1 MKKFLMLTSIAIVIL
16 CHLSCS
22 PDEEQMQTENPLI
35 SDTLTGF
42 NAPLLGDVVLEN
54 MYEDEARKLTD
65 KTPLQIVT
73 VLEGTSRVV
82 LQARFRGVRDF
93 GFGFPLYECE
103 LMDESAEAMGGIA
116 QGMSGSPVGPPG
128 RIMGALAYG
137 DSFSKAPTR
146 FWVTSIDA
154 METSIDHQPLGEFLE
169 QEPAPAAPAAGINA
183 TYSPVKTPL
192 MITGIQPHRI
202 EELSSHLPDVQRNF
216 VELFAHIGGAPGA
229 PPAGTSAK
237 LAAGDM
243 IGVAIATGD
252 IVNAIGFGTVTQVY
266 DDKFIAFG
274 HPMFGN
280 GQSALP
286 VYRAVTNGIVPNLS
300 ISYKSVSAYGNP
312 IGTITKDL
320 TPAIVGEFGA
330 PPPMIPVKVTYHPAN
345 SPTPIEKH
353 HRVAYGQE
361 GYISIVAA
369 STVEALRMEMSNAT
383 VDATVTLQFQETDTV
398 YTESFRSASP
408 SPFIDVLINTNQIVR
423 SFVDT
428 LANSAGKATL
438 KSVAISVTDKPQ
450 ITKAEIAEVIA
461 PEEIIPGESATFSI
475 VLVPHWSTAGVERTI
490 QRDVTLEI
498 PEDFPAGE
506 ANLSVT
512 AAGPSDLFGFGD
524 LGPPPDAIFDFG
536 FGGGFGDEEERP
548 VPKNLDELIKQML
561 EDQIDPGLITVTLSP
576 SGFGGDFPPLP
587 PDLFPGDLPL
597 PEGFLPPDA
606 EMPEDD
612 EDGDDGNGDGEEMPE
627 DGEGDDGEMPED
639 GEEGDAGDG
648 EIPPDFQLP
657 EGFPPLDGLP
667 FPEDIGP
674 PPTVETELTI
684 NGFIVTGY
692 KDITVTIKGEDMD
705 MGDVMI
711 PELPELPAEPPVEE

>member
-1 MKKFLMLTSIAIVIL
+1 
-16 CHLSCS
+16 
-22 PDEEQMQTENPLI
+22 MQTENPLT
-35 SDTLTGF
+35 SDTITTGF
-42 NAPLLGDVVLEN
+42 GAPLLGDVVLEN
-54 MYEDEARKLTD
+54 MYEDEARKLVD

-103 LMDESAEAMGGIA
+103 LMDESAEALGGIA

-137 DSFSKAPTR
+137 DLFSKAPTR

-154 METSIDHQPLGEFLE
+154 MDAAIDHQPLGEFLE
-169 QEPAPAAPAAGINA
+169 QEAAPAAPAAGINA
-183 TYSPVKTPL
+183 TYAPVKTPV

-202 EELSSHLPDVQRNF
+202 QELSSHLPDAQRNF
-216 VELFAHIGGAPGA
+216 VELFAHIGGAPAA
-229 PPAGTSAK
+229 PPAGTSPK
-237 LAAGDM
+237 LSAGDM
-243 IGVAIATGD
+243 IGVGIATGD
-252 IVNAIGFGTVTQVY
+252 IVNIIGFGTVTQVY

-274 HPMFGN
+274 HPMFRA

-286 VYRAVTNGIVPNLS
+286 VYRAVTNGIVPNLQA
-300 ISYKSVSAYGNP
+300 SYKSASAYGNP

-330 PPPMIPVKVTYHPAN
+330 PPPMIPVKISYHPAN
-345 SPTPIEKH
+345 SPTAIEKH

-361 GYISIVAA
+361 SYIPIVAA
-369 STVEALRMEMSNAT
+369 ITTDALRMELSNAT
-383 VDATVTLQFQETDTV
+383 VDGTVTLQFQETDTV
-398 YTESFRSASP
+398 YTESFRSTSP
-408 SPFIDVLINTNQIVR
+408 VPFIDVLINVDQIVR

-438 KSVAISVTDKPQ
+438 KSVSISVTDKPQ

-461 PEEIIPGESATFSI
+461 PEEIRPGESATVSI

-490 QRDVTLEI
+490 QRDITLEI
-498 PEDFPAGE
+498 PEDFPSGE
-506 ANLSVT
+506 ATLSVA
-512 AAGPSDLFGFGD
+512 AAGPPDFFGD
-524 LGPPPDAIFDFG
+524 FGPPPGAIIDFE
-536 FGGGFGDEEERP
+536 FGGFGDEEKRP
-548 VPKNLDELIKQML
+548 VPKNLDELIKQMQ

-576 SGFGGDFPPLP
+576 SFGGGFLSPSFGGGFPGLP
-587 PDLFPGDLPL
+587 PDLLPGDLPF
-597 PEGFLPPDA
+597 PEGFLPPV
-606 EMPEDD
+606 
-612 EDGDDGNGDGEEMPE
+612 
-627 DGEGDDGEMPED
+627 DGEMPED
-639 GEEGDAGDG
+639 GEEGDNGNGDGEMPEDGEEGDDGEMPEEDGEEGDDGDG
-648 EIPPDFQLP
+648 EIPPDLQFP

-674 PPTVETELTI
+674 PPTVETELI
-684 NGFIVTGY
+684 IDGFIVTGY

-705 MGDVMI
+705 MGDGMI
-711 PELPELPAEPPVEE
+711 PELPELPVEPVEEE